1 MTKKSKKTTW
11 TVAYTKFIGGQGL
24 ITVIAKNPHEALAN
38 AKNQR
43 FTGKNFKINE

>member
-11 TVAYTKFIGGQGL
+11 VVSYTKFIGGIGT
-24 ITVIAKNPHEALAN
+24 IKVIAKDEHEAIAN

-43 FTGKNFKINE
+43 HTGKNFFINN